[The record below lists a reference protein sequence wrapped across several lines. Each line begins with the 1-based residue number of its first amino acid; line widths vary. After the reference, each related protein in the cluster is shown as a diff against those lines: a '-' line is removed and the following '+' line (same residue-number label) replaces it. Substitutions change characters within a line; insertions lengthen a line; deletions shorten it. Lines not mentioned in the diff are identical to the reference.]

1 MRFFLPALPLLC
13 AMLVG
18 CSVPTRTYDVSVKNE
33 MTQPIT
39 VWVTKSGPPVER
51 RWLSPEQLATYVNP
65 PGDPI
70 YGRAVPPGK
79 TAHAGPLVGHFPEG
93 TEAILRVYLG
103 QHDLNELLAM
113 GVRNPNRVD
122 VTLPEG
128 RSAYVVHEENGKL
141 RVDPATKS
149 F

>member
-1 MRFFLPALPLLC
+1 MRFPLLALPLLC
-13 AMLVG
+13 TMLVG
-18 CSVPTRTYDVSVKNE
+18 CSVPTRTYEISVKNE

-39 VWVTKSGPPVER
+39 VWVTKSGPPVKR

-70 YGRAVPPGK
+70 AGRAVPPSK

-103 QHDLNELLAM
+103 QHTLDELLAM
-113 GVRNPNRVD
+113 GVRNSDRVD
-122 VTLPEG
+122 VTLSPG
-128 RSAYVVHEENGKL
+128 RSAYLVHEANGKMQ
-141 RVDPATKS
+141 VDPAPMAQ
-149 F
+149 